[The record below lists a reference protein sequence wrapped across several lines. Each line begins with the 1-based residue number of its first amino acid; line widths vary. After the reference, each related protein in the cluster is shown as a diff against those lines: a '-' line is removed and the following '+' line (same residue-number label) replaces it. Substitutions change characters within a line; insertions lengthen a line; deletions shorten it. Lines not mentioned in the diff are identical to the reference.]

1 MIAMRC
7 ACLVLGLHAA
17 SCGVDTARC
26 PAPSELV
33 TVVAPATTAAVQA
46 ILARDCAL
54 GGCHL
59 RAPGAGDLVLD
70 VSSTAWRGALLGVAA
85 QQNPAMA
92 LVTPGDPDHSWLAV
106 KISGEFCGM
115 ACDLA
120 LGCGAQMPFGS
131 PLSEADRATIVAW
144 IAAGAR

>member
-1 MIAMRC
+1 MTAQRG
-7 ACLVLGLHAA
+7 AFLVLGLHAA

-26 PAPSELV
+26 PAPSELSS
-33 TVVAPATTAAVQA
+33 TVAPATTADVQA
-46 ILARDCAL
+46 ILVRDCAL

-59 RAPGAGDLVLD
+59 RAPGAGGLVLD
-70 VSSTAWRGALLGVAA
+70 VTSTAWRDAVVGVAA

-92 LVTPGDPDHSWLAV
+92 LVAPGDPDHSWLAV
-106 KISGEFCGM
+106 KISGELCGM
-115 ACDLA
+115 ACDPA

-131 PLSEADRATIVAW
+131 PLSEGDRATIVAW